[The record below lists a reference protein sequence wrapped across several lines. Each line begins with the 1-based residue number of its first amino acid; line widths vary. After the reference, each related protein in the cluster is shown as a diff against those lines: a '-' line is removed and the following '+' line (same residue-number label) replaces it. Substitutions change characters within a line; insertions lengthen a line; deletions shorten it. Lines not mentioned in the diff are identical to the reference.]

1 MNTELE
7 MMWKE
12 SIMSYK
18 YYTRQQQSLSSTA
31 WDARKVI
38 LPGGWTDDVFA
49 KKWLV

>member
-18 YYTRQQQSLSSTA
+18 YYTRQQHSLSSTA
-31 WDARKVI
+31 WDARKVR
-38 LPGGWTDDVFA
+38 LPGWWTDDMSLP
-49 KKWLV
+49 KNG